1 MKSVVLC
8 AEFIAVVVLQK
19 GNGEKRWWKK
29 GRGEEVVLQK
39 GCGRQRGREGWG
51 EIEEDKEEERGG
63 EKGSYWGIIH
73 SDYISLPI
81 AHLTR
86 EKEMLITHIIPKSL
100 WCSPLHR
107 ELCPFLFG
115 DDFSCQPKI

>member
-8 AEFIAVVVLQK
+8 AEFMAVVVLQK
-19 GNGEKRWWKK
+19 GCGEKRWWKI
-29 GRGEEVVLQK
+29 EEDK
-39 GCGRQRGREGWG
+39 
-51 EIEEDKEEERGG
+51 EEDKEEERGG

-81 AHLTR
+81 AHLRR
-86 EKEMLITHIIPKSL
+86 EKEMLMTHIIPKSL